1 MILELKS
8 DLKLIDNQVLRQ
20 RFVSIVDETRRS
32 ADMTQRVLLHSFD
45 RGLLAECEKQAPD
58 IPLSFLTQLKKHGLS
73 VDADSSSNLSSDL
86 HKARISIPAE
96 VGKAG
101 GSVWCLHFSE
111 FN

>member
-1 MILELKS
+1 MIMELNS
-8 DLKLIDNQVLRQ
+8 DIKLIDNQVLRQ
-20 RFVSIVDETRRS
+20 RFISIVNETRRS
-32 ADMTQRVLLHSFD
+32 AGITQRALLHGFD
-45 RGLLAECEKQAPD
+45 WRLLAQCKKQAPD
-58 IPLSFLTQLKKHGLS
+58 IPLSFLTELKKHGLS
-73 VDADSSSNLSSDL
+73 VGADSSSNLSSGL